1 MSRLTR
7 DGTAE
12 TVSRYQILWHEQSSQ
27 GNINFPCSADH
38 ERDWQPYP
46 ADPSTCYM
54 CDHTY
59 IHKYVRGLVDW
70 KLFVF
75 PFQRI
80 NSSILNSINRIDSS
94 DSINSVNIFDSVNSI
109 SQLVLV
115 ANTMNYY
122 FITLQYCCQSR
133 SSSWSAELVIESSE
147 GLGVL

>member
-1 MSRLTR
+1 
-7 DGTAE
+7 
-12 TVSRYQILWHEQSSQ
+12 
-27 GNINFPCSADH
+27 
-38 ERDWQPYP
+38 
-46 ADPSTCYM
+46 M

-70 KLFVF
+70 KLFVY

-80 NSSILNSINRIDSS
+80 NSSILNSINSIDSI
-94 DSINSVNIFDSVNSI
+94 DSINSVNIIDSVISI
-109 SQLVLV
+109 SLLVIV

-122 FITLQYCCQSR
+122 FITLFITLQYCCQSR